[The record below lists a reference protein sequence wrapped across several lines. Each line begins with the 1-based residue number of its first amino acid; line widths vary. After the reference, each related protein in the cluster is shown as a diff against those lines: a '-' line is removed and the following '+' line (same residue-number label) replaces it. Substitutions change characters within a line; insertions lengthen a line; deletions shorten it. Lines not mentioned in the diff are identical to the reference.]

1 MIALHIDAWRMA
13 FLLRDP
19 QTMHGGCFHTF
30 VILPFPELS
39 GAAVGST
46 HTKTVLKSTETSFTM
61 SSTSLSSSYLR
72 SLESFSRDEEDRF
85 QSDNIVTN
93 NQEVIGFF
101 SSLYNST
108 DFSDGEEKD
117 DSIVNNDNALAY
129 IVVGV
134 LLVISVLGLVVFT
147 LNRRRQQ
154 LRQVQAQTTTD
165 TLQEHQE
172 DVETKV
178 VSPTLEENIEEGN
191 GTALATIVSSDID
204 I

>member
-1 MIALHIDAWRMA
+1 MADGFPPPRPTNHAWRMLSHICDSTVSSFQA
-13 FLLRDP
+13 LL
-19 QTMHGGCFHTF
+19 
-30 VILPFPELS
+30 LEAL
-39 GAAVGST
+39 
-46 HTKTVLKSTETSFTM
+46 TKTVLKSTETSLTM

-72 SLESFSRDEEDRF
+72 SLESFSRDEEEDRF

>member
-1 MIALHIDAWRMA
+1 
-13 FLLRDP
+13 
-19 QTMHGGCFHTF
+19 
-30 VILPFPELS
+30 
-39 GAAVGST
+39 
-46 HTKTVLKSTETSFTM
+46 M

-72 SLESFSRDEEDRF
+72 SLESFSRDEEEDRF

>member
-1 MIALHIDAWRMA
+1 MA

-19 QTMHGGCFHTF
+19 PTMHGGCFHTL
-30 VILPFPELS
+30 VILPFPAFRRCCWKHS
-39 GAAVGST
+39 Q
-46 HTKTVLKSTETSFTM
+46 KQYVLKSTETSFTM

-72 SLESFSRDEEDRF
+72 SLESFSRDEEEDRF

>member
-1 MIALHIDAWRMA
+1 MADGFPPPRPTNHAWRMLSHICDSTVSSFQA
-13 FLLRDP
+13 LL
-19 QTMHGGCFHTF
+19 
-30 VILPFPELS
+30 LEAL
-39 GAAVGST
+39 
-46 HTKTVLKSTETSFTM
+46 TKTVLKSTETSLTM

-72 SLESFSRDEEDRF
+72 SLESFSRDEEEDRF

-147 LNRRRQQ
+147 WNRRRQQ

>member
-1 MIALHIDAWRMA
+1 
-13 FLLRDP
+13 
-19 QTMHGGCFHTF
+19 
-30 VILPFPELS
+30 
-39 GAAVGST
+39 
-46 HTKTVLKSTETSFTM
+46 M

-117 DSIVNNDNALAY
+117 DSIANNDNALAF

-134 LLVISVLGLVVFT
+134 LLMVTVFGFVVIT
-147 LNRRRQQ
+147 WNRRRQQ
-154 LRQVQAQTTTD
+154 LRQVQVQAETD
-165 TLQEHQE
+165 TLPEQQE
-172 DVETKV
+172 DEEMKV
-178 VSPTLEENIEEGN
+178 VSSPTLEEKIEEGN